1 MSLRMRINL
10 IVTTLI
16 VLFTLLTAQIIVSDM
31 RRSIREEMEA
41 GGKITLQLLTG
52 VLEGAS
58 LGQDGRHPNAV
69 LAQFLES
76 LGRVRAHDIQLFAA
90 DGTLLY
96 QSPPSTYKIGRH
108 APQLFYEMVA
118 PRLNEMSLDTG
129 EGRVVVRSDDTR
141 SVLDAWDDLMQL
153 LWLLAGLLVVINLV
167 VFLLVGRSLRPTQ
180 KILAGM
186 SKMQR
191 GELQTRLPPFALH
204 DFDEI
209 GRTFNSMA
217 DALEHSHAENQRLA
231 LVAQQS
237 SDAIVIHDL
246 QGNISFWNPAAERL
260 FGYAAQEILGRSAT
274 LLTPAGAEA
283 EVEANLSAIRDRRLV
298 QNLETQRLARDGA
311 RIDVLLS
318 AAPLI
323 DPVSDQVIGEIV
335 SMRDITAQKHAQQV
349 EADLEQNRRLTR
361 LIQTHLEEERRSIA
375 RELHDELGQC
385 VTAIRTIG
393 AAIANRAR
401 DDMPDIKASAQ
412 TIVQVGGHIYDVVHG
427 IIRQLRPSAL
437 DNLGLREA
445 LEELRDSWSER
456 YPDLIVRMDLHG
468 NLDDLGETVN
478 ITIYRLLQ
486 ECITNVVRHAA
497 ASRADIHVERAGKE
511 LEVTVRDNGKGLG
524 ERNAVDS
531 ARFGLMGLR
540 ERVEGLNGRF
550 SIESRPGEGVIVRAF
565 IPLHPVAAATADAG
579 IG

>member
-10 IVTTLI
+10 IITTLI
-16 VLFTLLTAQIIVSDM
+16 VLFTLLTVHIIVSDM
-31 RRSIREEMEA
+31 QRSIREEMEA

-52 VLEGAS
+52 VLQGTS
-58 LGQDGRHPNAV
+58 LTQQGRHPNEV
-69 LAQFLES
+69 LTEFLES
-76 LGRVRAHDIQLFAA
+76 LGRVRAHEIELFST
-90 DGTLLY
+90 DGSLLY
-96 QSPPSTYKIGRH
+96 QSPPSTYKLGRH
-108 APQLFYEMVA
+108 APEWFYGLVA
-118 PRLNEMSLDTG
+118 PRLGEMTLDTG

-141 SVLDAWDDLMQL
+141 SVLDAWDDLVQL
-153 LWLLAGLLVVINLV
+153 LWLLGGLLVAVNLV
-167 VFLLVGRSLRPTQ
+167 VFLLVGRSLRPAQ

-186 SKMQR
+186 SQMQR
-191 GELQTRLPPFALH
+191 GDLQTRLPPFALR

-209 GRTFNSMA
+209 GRTFNGMA
-217 DALEHSHAENQRLA
+217 DALERSHAENQRLA
-231 LVAQQS
+231 LVARQS
-237 SDAIVIHDL
+237 SDATIIHDL
-246 QGNISFWNPAAERL
+246 QGNISFWNPAAERM
-260 FGYAAQEILGRSAT
+260 FGYPADEIVGRSAT

-283 EVEANLSAIRDRRLV
+283 EVEANLAAIRNRKMVENVETRRL
-298 QNLETQRLARDGA
+298 TRTGDA
-311 RIDVLLS
+311 IDVLLS

-323 DPVSDQVIGEIV
+323 DPASDAVIGEIV
-335 SMRDITAQKHAQQV
+335 SMRDITAQKRAQQA

-361 LIQTHLEEERRSIA
+361 LIQTRLEEERRSIA

-393 AAIANRAR
+393 AAIANRTRA
-401 DDMPDIKASAQ
+401 DMPEIHASAQ

-445 LEELRDSWSER
+445 LEELRDGWTQR
-456 YPDLIVRMDLHG
+456 YPEITVRMDLQG

-497 ASRADIHVERAGKE
+497 ANRADIRVVRNDDL
-511 LEVTVRDNGKGLG
+511 LEVSVRDNGKGLG

-540 ERVEGLNGRF
+540 ERVEGLNGSF
-550 SIESRPGEGVIVRAF
+550 AIDSRPGEGVVVRAA
-565 IPLHPVAAATADAG
+565 IPLRQVAAAL
-579 IG
+579 